1 MGRLTR
7 PIASNPAAR
16 ILCLACYEARHEACV
31 GDLRPLNRARCD
43 CWCDRAIRLT
53 GRPTMR

>member
-31 GDLRPLNRARCD
+31 GDLRPLNRARCE
-43 CWCDRAIRLT
+43 CWCDRAIRH
-53 GRPTMR
+53 GGHRS